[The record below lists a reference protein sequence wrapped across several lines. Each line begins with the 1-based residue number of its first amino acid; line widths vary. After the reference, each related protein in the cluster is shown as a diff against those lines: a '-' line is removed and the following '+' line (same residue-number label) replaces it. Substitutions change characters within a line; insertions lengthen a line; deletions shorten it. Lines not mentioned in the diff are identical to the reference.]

1 MSMCTCDPVTI
12 EARSAELATRW
23 NLPGGAY
30 WGGRWRTECLFLEV
44 TDPEDGSVLGRVH
57 AADPVDIGDAVGGVA
72 ESLRSERW
80 RLWERREALEGAARI
95 LSAESDRLAS
105 IISAESSKTITEAR
119 REVARAAET
128 LRLSAAAT
136 DALEGGTLPLEDS
149 ARGDGRVGW
158 SRRLPVGIVAAI
170 TPFNDPMN
178 LVAHK
183 LGPALIAGN
192 GVVLKPAQSTPLSAL
207 ALVDVL
213 LRAGVAPGRVAVT
226 AGGPGAGEALVSDRR
241 VDLISFTGGP
251 RTGELIARSA
261 GARKM
266 LMELGG
272 NNAVIVCADATVQA
286 AATAIVAGAFG
297 VAGQNCLSVQ
307 RVYAHASVYEE
318 VVRLV
323 IRGTEELVVGSKRSA
338 RTDVGP
344 LISLRE
350 AQRIEEWVS
359 EARLGGAV
367 VRVGGRRNGTFFEP
381 TVITDAASDA
391 RVVTEEV
398 FGPVVTILPFTD
410 LDDALA
416 RADATEYGLQAG
428 VFTESVP
435 TAFYAAER
443 LSVGTVLINDTS
455 DFRIDAMPFGGFKRS
470 GIGREGVRNAVEA
483 MTEPKNIIVNAG
495 R

>member
-1 MSMCTCDPVTI
+1 MTTCTCDRITT
-12 EARSAELATRW
+12 EAGSAELASRW
-23 NLPGGAY
+23 SLPGGAY
-30 WGGRWRTECLFLEV
+30 WGGRWRTECLSLEV
-44 TDPEDGSVLGRVH
+44 TDPEDDSVLGRVH
-57 AADPVDIGDAVGGVA
+57 AADPVDIDDAVTGVA
-72 ESLRSERW
+72 ESLRSEPW
-80 RLWERREALEGAARI
+80 PLWERRESLERAARI
-95 LSAESDRLAS
+95 LSAESGRLAS
-105 IISAESSKTITEAR
+105 IISAESSKTITEAT

-136 DALEGGTLPLEDS
+136 DVLEGGTLPLEDS
-149 ARGDGRVGW
+149 ARGAGRVGW

-183 LGPALIAGN
+183 LGPALIGGN
-192 GVVLKPAQSTPLSAL
+192 GVVLKPSQATPLSAL
-207 ALVDVL
+207 AFVDVL

-261 GARKM
+261 GARKV

-286 AATAIVAGAFG
+286 AAAAIVDGAFG

-307 RVYAHASVYEE
+307 RVYAHAAVYDE

-323 IRGTEELVVGSKRSA
+323 TRGTEELVVGSKRSP

-344 LISLRE
+344 LISARE
-350 AQRIEEWVS
+350 AQRIEEWVD

-381 TVITDAASDA
+381 TVITDAAADA

-398 FGPVVTILPFTD
+398 FGPVVTILPFTE

-443 LSVGTVLINDTS
+443 LSVGTVLINDSS

-470 GIGREGVRNAVEA
+470 GIGREGVRSAVEA
-483 MTEPKNIIVNAG
+483 MTEPKSIIVNAVL
-495 R
+495 